1 MHPNKF
7 GTSYCS
13 VLYVKNI
20 LYIAQLIVLEQQQL
34 KLSGNQPQD
43 KTQGLNTKKSGG
55 GADGPVARLVQAR
68 RLQQSDIL
76 NQGPSQI
83 SLYSTMADITM
94 YGDWQRVQKIT
105 LSLQEQLEER
115 SYFFRMIEGKWANR
129 ESMFFFKDMNKRL
142 MG

>member
-1 MHPNKF
+1 M
-7 GTSYCS
+7 
-13 VLYVKNI
+13 
-20 LYIAQLIVLEQQQL
+20 

-83 SLYSTMADITM
+83 SLYSTMAIITM
-94 YGDWQRVQKIT
+94 YGD
-105 LSLQEQLEER
+105 
-115 SYFFRMIEGKWANR
+115 G
-129 ESMFFFKDMNKRL
+129 
-142 MG
+142 

>member
-13 VLYVKNI
+13 V

-83 SLYSTMADITM
+83 SLYSTMADFTM

-115 SYFFRMIEGKWANR
+115 SYFLKMIEGKWANR
-129 ESMFFFKDMNKRL
+129 ESTR
-142 MG
+142 

>member
-1 MHPNKF
+1 MRPNKF

-13 VLYVKNI
+13 VLYIKNI

-68 RLQQSDIL
+68 LQQSDIL

-83 SLYSTMADITM
+83 SLYSTMADITI
-94 YGDWQRVQKIT
+94 YGDWQRVQMIT
-105 LSLQEQLEER
+105 LRLQEQLEER
-115 SYFFRMIEGKWANR
+115 SYFFKMIEGKWANR
-129 ESMFFFKDMNKRL
+129 ESIRCFFLKI
-142 MG
+142 

>member
-1 MHPNKF
+1 MHPNKV

>member
-1 MHPNKF
+1 M
-7 GTSYCS
+7 
-13 VLYVKNI
+13 
-20 LYIAQLIVLEQQQL
+20 

-115 SYFFRMIEGKWANR
+115 SYFFKMIEGKWANR
-129 ESMFFFKDMNKRL
+129 ESIRCCFFFKDMNKRL